1 MGKIINSSD
10 VSLEFKPWTDKKCRI
25 TRLQVIEQIGGK
37 IPNGEIDMILDDE
50 EVEKMIT
57 DKNTGTISINIAF
70 INTLLSYTTMLSPD
84 ISAFPS
90 TTSHPSNT

>member
-37 IPNGEIDMILDDE
+37 IPNGEIDMILDDK

-57 DKNTGTISINIAF
+57 DQNTGTISI
-70 INTLLSYTTMLSPD
+70 TDEKEKGLSYKFDVWITEREYYEN
-84 ISAFPS
+84 IF
-90 TTSHPSNT
+90 

>member
-37 IPNGEIDMILDDE
+37 IPNGEIDMILGDEDEVYYDMVRDDE
-50 EVEKMIT
+50 FTLEDLDLEVVDNVEKF
-57 DKNTGTISINIAF
+57 KEISE
-70 INTLLSYTTMLSPD
+70 
-84 ISAFPS
+84 
-90 TTSHPSNT
+90 